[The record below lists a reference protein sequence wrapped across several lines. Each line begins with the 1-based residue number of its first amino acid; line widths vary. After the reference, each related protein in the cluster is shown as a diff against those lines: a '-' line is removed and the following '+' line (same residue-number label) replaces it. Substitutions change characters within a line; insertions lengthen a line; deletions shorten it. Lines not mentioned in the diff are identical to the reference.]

1 MVKLMQGSIRD
12 FSISTLLKNICQ
24 NKAIIVGCHLKTIDN
39 QGHSVDKE
47 QYTMGEKTYI
57 NV

>member
-1 MVKLMQGSIRD
+1 MQGSIRD

-47 QYTMGEKTYI
+47 QYAMGEKTYI

>member
-1 MVKLMQGSIRD
+1 MCKLMQGSIRD
-12 FSISTLLKNICQ
+12 FSISTLKNIFQ

-47 QYTMGEKTYI
+47 RYAMREKTYF
-57 NV
+57 NA